1 MPGTANRPFTG
12 PAVET
17 IPLDP
22 PPLARELTQIRFS
35 PVFVVADE
43 AFAGQVQQR
52 LRDEYPIVRGEV
64 EFGIAFVPGT
74 EPPQAA
80 VPTRLWR
87 FHDPAED
94 WRVTLSSTFVS
105 LETTDYVGHDD
116 YFGRLRRV
124 LDIVGELV
132 EPPEVE
138 RTGVRYIQRLTDPND
153 LARLPEYVRPEILGA
168 CAVQDDGAE
177 VALCLSQT
185 QALLDD
191 VRLTARWGL
200 LPPGTGVDPA
210 IHPVDTPSWIIDIDV
225 FDERRE
231 AFDPAALAERALD
244 HSRKQYRFFR
254 WAVEP
259 AFLLR
264 FGAAEAH
271 VQALTGGAE

>member
-1 MPGTANRPFTG
+1 MPGTADRPFTG

-17 IPLDP
+17 ILLDL
-22 PPLARELTQIRFS
+22 PPLARVLTQIRFS
-35 PVFVVADE
+35 PVFAVADE

-64 EFGIAFVPGT
+64 ELAIAFAPGA
-74 EPPQAA
+74 ESLQAA
-80 VPTRLWR
+80 TPTRLWR
-87 FHDPAED
+87 FHDQAEG

-105 LETTDYVGHDD
+105 LETTDYVGHED

-124 LDIVGELV
+124 LDVVAELV
-132 EPPEVE
+132 EPPQVE

-168 CAVQDDGAE
+168 CAVEDDGAE

-185 QALLDD
+185 QALLDH
-191 VRLTARWGL
+191 VHLTARWGL

-210 IHPVDTPSWIIDIDV
+210 ILPVETPSWIMDIDV
-225 FDERRE
+225 FDEHRD
-231 AFDPAALAERALD
+231 AFDPAVLAERALE

-259 AFLLR
+259 AFLLH
-264 FGAAEAH
+264 FGADEAQ
-271 VQALTGGAE
+271 VQALNGGAE